1 MMGGTIGFESEYGKG
16 SDFYVVIPQKVI
28 SEEKIGR
35 IGEKETE
42 IPCEPE
48 KDRNISAPWASVLV
62 VDDNEMNL
70 MVARFL
76 LEETGMV
83 IDLATEGRQ
92 ALSKM
97 EEKTYHLIFL
107 DHMMPEMDGIQVLHE
122 MKEKGL
128 QEGVPVIALTANAV
142 SGAREMYMQE
152 GFQDYL
158 SKPIEKEKL
167 QEILIKWLSMENG
180 EQKATEVTND

>member
-1 MMGGTIGFESEYGKG
+1 
-16 SDFYVVIPQKVI
+16 
-28 SEEKIGR
+28 
-35 IGEKETE
+35 
-42 IPCEPE
+42 
-48 KDRNISAPWASVLV
+48 
-62 VDDNEMNL
+62 
-70 MVARFL
+70 
-76 LEETGMV
+76 MV

-107 DHMMPEMDGIQVLHE
+107 DHMMPEMDGIQALHE

-167 QEILIKWLSMENG
+167 QEILIKWLPMENG